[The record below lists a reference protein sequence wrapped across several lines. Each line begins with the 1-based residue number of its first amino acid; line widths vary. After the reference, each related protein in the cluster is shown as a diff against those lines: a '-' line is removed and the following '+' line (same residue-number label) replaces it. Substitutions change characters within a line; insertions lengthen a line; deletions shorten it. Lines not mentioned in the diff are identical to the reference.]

1 MYGNQFI
8 GDVAADTFKKNVK
21 TFNIDAAVDSVRKLE
36 TMQKLRNSAQTLDPY
51 YQTGVDQNIVPDDLP
66 EYILPLSQ
74 LKHDYPKAQ
83 LVPLGKQT
91 NV

>member
-1 MYGNQFI
+1 MYGNQFV
-8 GDVAADTFKKNVK
+8 GDVATDAFKKNVK
-21 TFNIDAAVDSVRKLE
+21 TFNIDTAVDSARKLE
-36 TMQKLRNSAQTLDPY
+36 TMQKLRNSGQTLDPY
-51 YQTGVDQNIVPDDLP
+51 YQVGVDQNIVPDDLP

-74 LKHDYPKAQ
+74 LKQDYPKAQ